1 MFKKI
6 KDKWKENDNTVRG
19 GKFSIRDNPSK
30 KNHNNF
36 NCTSNHF
43 RPATKHMEA
52 LLLLGLLAVF
62 APLP

>member
-52 LLLLGLLAVF
+52 LLSLGLLAVF